1 MKTKIAGARSIKLA
15 IVIAVVCITW
25 AGSAIAQNADRYAK
39 DEAAIRSEVESY
51 VKAFNKAD
59 AERLASQWVEDAEYA
74 LPSGEV
80 LKGRDKIEQAFRKFF
95 FDNPGIQIQ
104 VAISEIRFPQHN
116 EAVEAGSAVVS
127 RPGEEPKELT
137 YEVTYLKE
145 KAAWKIVHVEETFS
159 AESNYEHLKE
169 LEWLIGEWV
178 DVSKN
183 VDVET
188 LAQWTKNKNFV
199 TLSFRVQ
206 FDDKP
211 ALEGTQV
218 IGWDPLIKSIK
229 SWVFD
234 SLGGFAQGVWSR
246 DGTRW
251 TVRTTGFLITGEKIA
266 GINIYAALDENTF
279 TFSSIGREINE
290 EPQPNIEEIRVVRK
304 QVSR

>member
-1 MKTKIAGARSIKLA
+1 MKTKITRAGSIKLA
-15 IVIAVVCITW
+15 IVIVVACATW

-39 DEAAIRSEVESY
+39 DEAAIRSEAESY

-59 AERLASQWVEDAEYA
+59 AERLASHWAKDAEYT

-80 LKGRDKIEQAFRKFF
+80 LKGRDKIEQAFKKFF
-95 FDNPGIQIQ
+95 SDNQGIQIQ

-127 RPGEEPKELT
+127 RPGEKPKELT
-137 YEVTYLKE
+137 YEVTYVKR
-145 KAAWKIVHVEETFS
+145 KTAWKIAHVEETFS
-159 AESNYEHLKE
+159 APSNYEHLKE
-169 LEWLIGEWV
+169 LEWLTGDWV
-178 DVSKN
+178 DDSKN

-188 LAQWTKNKNFV
+188 LAQWTKNKNFI

-206 FDDKP
+206 FEGRP
-211 ALEGTQV
+211 ALEGTEV

-234 SLGGFAQGVWSR
+234 SLGGFGQGVWSR
-246 DGTRW
+246 EGTRW
-251 TVRTTGFLITGEKIA
+251 TVRSTGFLITGEKTSA
-266 GINIYAALDENTF
+266 INIYTALDENTF
-279 TFSSIGREINE
+279 TFSSIGREING

-304 QVSR
+304 QISR